1 MSNSAPIS
9 PNARRWLNLI
19 SYAEGTY
26 GNRGPRYDV
35 TFGYTPIKDLSRHP
49 NRVVNAGGYSSAAAG
64 AYQFMPATYAGA
76 SKALGGLPDFRER
89 SQDLAALY
97 LVRQRGVD
105 PDRSPVTP
113 ETIARLSPEWAS
125 FPTLQGSSYHGQPS
139 KPINDLL
146 RFAKSQG
153 ATTAPSVPNLPPPRG
168 GGRPFAVGDY
178 ISPEYTRPG
187 AARTS
192 QGAQAGSPPAPA
204 GSNSDFEDRIAAGIA
219 ANLVT
224 NYLTTKPDQSLYDAP
239 KQTVPLSSDD
249 EDSDEG
255 NSEIS
260 EIKDMLRTAQEQAAM
275 NSALRRRDQEI
286 STIDNESAAS
296 QAKIKQLM
304 KSAQEAFTSN
314 APQAV

>member
-26 GNRGPRYDV
+26 GSRGPRYDI
-35 TFGYTPIKDLSRHP
+35 TFGFKPIQSLDRHP
-49 NRVVNAGGYSSAAAG
+49 DTPVTVGDYRSTAAG
-64 AYQFMPATYAGA
+64 AYQFLTPTYAGA
-76 SKALGGLPDFRER
+76 SKALGLRDFQPR

-113 ETIARLSPEWAS
+113 ETVARLAPEWAS
-125 FPTLQGSSYHGQPS
+125 FPTLQGSSYYGQPS

-153 ATTAPSVPNLPPPRG
+153 ATTAPPVPDLPPPRG
-168 GGRPFAVGDY
+168 KGRPFAVGDY

-187 AARTS
+187 AGGAP
-192 QGAQAGSPPAPA
+192 QGAQSGSPTSAGS
-204 GSNSDFEDRIAAGIA
+204 GSDFENRIAAGIA
-219 ANLVT
+219 SNLIT
-224 NYLTTKPDQSLYDAP
+224 NYLTRKPDQSLYDAP

-249 EDSDEG
+249 EDNDNSD
-255 NSEIS
+255 SEIS
-260 EIKDMLRTAQEQAAM
+260 EIKDMLRNAQEQAAM

-286 STIDNESAAS
+286 STTDSESAVS
-296 QAKIKQLM
+296 RAKMNQLIKT
-304 KSAQEAFTSN
+304 AQEAFSSN
-314 APQAV
+314 VPQAV

>member
-49 NRVVNAGGYSSAAAG
+49 NRVVSAGGYSSAAAG

-105 PDRSPVTP
+105 PDRSAVTP
-113 ETIARLSPEWAS
+113 ETVAKLAPEWAS
-125 FPTLQGSSYHGQPS
+125 FPTLQGSSYYGQPS

-168 GGRPFAVGDY
+168 KGRPFAVGDY

-187 AARTS
+187 AGVAS
-192 QGAQAGSPPAPA
+192 QGAQSGSPTSAGS
-204 GSNSDFEDRIAAGIA
+204 GSDFENRIAAGIA
-219 ANLVT
+219 SNLIS
-224 NYLTTKPDQSLYDAP
+224 NYLTRKPDQSLYDAP

-249 EDSDEG
+249 EDNDNSD
-255 NSEIS
+255 SEIS
-260 EIKDMLRTAQEQAAM
+260 EIKDMLRNAQEQAAM

-286 STIDNESAAS
+286 SITDSESAAS
-296 QAKIKQLM
+296 RAKMNQLIKT
-304 KSAQEAFTSN
+304 AQEAFSSN
-314 APQAV
+314 VPQAV

>member
-49 NRVVNAGGYSSAAAG
+49 NRVVSAGGYSSAAAG

-105 PDRSPVTP
+105 PDRSAVTP
-113 ETIARLSPEWAS
+113 ETVAKLAPEWAS
-125 FPTLQGSSYHGQPS
+125 FPTLQGSSYYGQPS

-168 GGRPFAVGDY
+168 KGRPFAVGDY

-187 AARTS
+187 AGVAS
-192 QGAQAGSPPAPA
+192 QGAQSGSPTSAGS
-204 GSNSDFEDRIAAGIA
+204 GSDFENRIAAGIA
-219 ANLVT
+219 SNLIS
-224 NYLTTKPDQSLYDAP
+224 NYLSRKPDQSLYDAP

-255 NSEIS
+255 DSEIS
-260 EIKDMLRTAQEQAAM
+260 EIKDMLRSAQEQAAM

-286 STIDNESAAS
+286 SITDSESAAS
-296 QAKIKQLM
+296 RAKMNQLIKT
-304 KSAQEAFTSN
+304 AQEAFSSN
-314 APQAV
+314 VPQAV

>member
-26 GNRGPRYDV
+26 GNRGPRYDI
-35 TFGYTPIKDLSRHP
+35 TFGFKPIQSLDRHP
-49 NRVVNAGGYSSAAAG
+49 NNPVTAGGYTSRAAG
-64 AYQFMPATYAGA
+64 AYQFMPDTYAGA
-76 SKALGGLPDFRER
+76 SKALGLRNFQPN

-97 LVRQRGVD
+97 LIRKRGVD
-105 PDRSPVTP
+105 PDRSAVTP
-113 ETIARLSPEWAS
+113 ETVARLAPEWAS
-125 FPTLQGSSYHGQPS
+125 FPTLQGSSYYGQPS

-153 ATTAPSVPNLPPPRG
+153 ATTAPPVPNLPPPRG

-192 QGAQAGSPPAPA
+192 QGAQAGSSSAAA
-204 GSNSDFEDRIAAGIA
+204 GLDSDFESRIAAGIA
-219 ANLVT
+219 SNLLT
-224 NYLTTKPDQSLYDAP
+224 NYLTKKPDQSLYDAP
-239 KQTVPLSSDD
+239 KQTVPFSSDD

-255 NSEIS
+255 DSEIS
-260 EIKDMLRTAQEQAAM
+260 EIKNLLRNAQEQAAM
-275 NSALRRRDQEI
+275 SSALRRRDQELSI
-286 STIDNESAAS
+286 IDSETAAS
-296 QAKIKQLM
+296 REKMNQLIKA
-304 KSAQEAFTSN
+304 AQEAFTSN
-314 APQAV
+314 VPQAV

>member
-49 NRVVNAGGYSSAAAG
+49 NRVVSAGGYSSAAAG

-105 PDRSPVTP
+105 PDRSAVTP
-113 ETIARLSPEWAS
+113 ETVAKLAPEWAS
-125 FPTLQGSSYHGQPS
+125 FPTLQGSSYYGQPS

-168 GGRPFAVGDY
+168 KGRPFAVGDY

-187 AARTS
+187 AGVAS
-192 QGAQAGSPPAPA
+192 QGAQSGSPTSAGS
-204 GSNSDFEDRIAAGIA
+204 GSDFENRIAAGIA
-219 ANLVT
+219 SNLIS
-224 NYLTTKPDQSLYDAP
+224 NYLNRKPDQSLYEPP
-239 KQTVPLSSDD
+239 KQTVPSSSYNEESD
-249 EDSDEG
+249 EDDSEASKIEG
-255 NSEIS
+255 L
-260 EIKDMLRTAQEQAAM
+260 LRSVQEQEAM
-275 NSALRRRDQEI
+275 NLALRRRDQEI
-286 STIDNESAAS
+286 ATIDSESAAS
-296 QAKIKQLM
+296 RAKMNQLIKT
-304 KSAQEAFTSN
+304 AQEAFSSN
-314 APQAV
+314 VPQAV

>member
-26 GNRGPRYDV
+26 GNRGPRYDI
-35 TFGYTPIKDLSRHP
+35 TFGFKPIKSLDRHP
-49 NRVVNAGGYSSAAAG
+49 NEVVSAGGYSSAAAG
-64 AYQFMPATYAGA
+64 AYQFMPDTYAGA
-76 SKALGGLPDFRER
+76 SKALGLRDFQPN

-97 LVRQRGVD
+97 LVRKRGVD

-113 ETIARLSPEWAS
+113 ETIAKLAPEFAS
-125 FPTLQGSSYHGQPS
+125 FPTLQGSSYYGQPS

-153 ATTAPSVPNLPPPRG
+153 ATTAPSVPNLPPQQGR
-168 GGRPFAVGDY
+168 GRPFAVGDY
-178 ISPEYTRPG
+178 ISPEYTRPS

-192 QGAQAGSPPAPA
+192 QGAQAGSPSAPA
-204 GSNSDFEDRIAAGIA
+204 GSDSDFERRIAAGIA

-224 NYLTTKPDQSLYDAP
+224 NYLTQKPDQSLYDAP

-249 EDSDEG
+249 EDGDEG

-275 NSALRRRDQEI
+275 NSALRRRDLEI

-314 APQAV
+314 VPQAV

>member
-26 GNRGPRYDV
+26 GKRGPRYDV

-49 NRVVNAGGYSSAAAG
+49 NRVVSAGGYSSAAAG

-105 PDRSPVTP
+105 PDRSAVTP
-113 ETIARLSPEWAS
+113 ETVARLAPEWAS
-125 FPTLQGSSYHGQPS
+125 FPTLQGSSYYGQPS

-153 ATTAPSVPNLPPPRG
+153 AATAPPVPNLPPSQG
-168 GGRPFAVGDY
+168 GGRSFAVGDY

-192 QGAQAGSPPAPA
+192 QGAQAGSSSAAA
-204 GSNSDFEDRIAAGIA
+204 GFDSDFQSRIAAGIA
-219 ANLVT
+219 SNLLT
-224 NYLTTKPDQSLYDAP
+224 NYLTKKPDQSLYDAP
-239 KQTVPLSSDD
+239 KQTVPFSSDD

-255 NSEIS
+255 DSEIS
-260 EIKDMLRTAQEQAAM
+260 EIKNLLRNAQEQAAM
-275 NSALRRRDQEI
+275 SSALRRRDQELSI
-286 STIDNESAAS
+286 IDSETAAS
-296 QAKIKQLM
+296 REKMNQLIKA
-304 KSAQEAFTSN
+304 AQEAFTSN
-314 APQAV
+314 VPQAV

>member
-49 NRVVNAGGYSSAAAG
+49 NRVVSAGGYSSAAAG

-105 PDRSPVTP
+105 PDRSAVTP
-113 ETIARLSPEWAS
+113 ETVAKLAPEWAS
-125 FPTLQGSSYHGQPS
+125 FPTLQGSSYYGQPS

-153 ATTAPSVPNLPPPRG
+153 ATTAPLVPNLPPPRG
-168 GGRPFAVGDY
+168 KGRPFAVGDY

-187 AARTS
+187 AGVAS
-192 QGAQAGSPPAPA
+192 QGAQSGSPTSAGS
-204 GSNSDFEDRIAAGIA
+204 GSDFENRIAAGIA
-219 ANLVT
+219 SNLIS
-224 NYLTTKPDQSLYDAP
+224 NYLTRKPDQSLYDAP

-249 EDSDEG
+249 EDNDNSD
-255 NSEIS
+255 SEIS
-260 EIKDMLRTAQEQAAM
+260 EIKDMLRNAQEQAAM

-286 STIDNESAAS
+286 SITDSESAAS
-296 QAKIKQLM
+296 RAKMNQLIKT
-304 KSAQEAFTSN
+304 AQEAFSSN
-314 APQAV
+314 VPQAV

>member
-49 NRVVNAGGYSSAAAG
+49 NRVVSAGGYSSAAAG

-105 PDRSPVTP
+105 PDRSAVTP
-113 ETIARLSPEWAS
+113 ETVAKLAPEWAS
-125 FPTLQGSSYHGQPS
+125 FPTLQGSSYYGQPS

-153 ATTAPSVPNLPPPRG
+153 ATTAPPVPNLPPPRG
-168 GGRPFAVGDY
+168 KGRPFAVGDY

-187 AARTS
+187 AGVAS
-192 QGAQAGSPPAPA
+192 QGAQSGSPTSAGS
-204 GSNSDFEDRIAAGIA
+204 GSDFENRIAAGIA
-219 ANLVT
+219 SNLIS
-224 NYLTTKPDQSLYDAP
+224 NYLTRKPDQSLYDAP
-239 KQTVPLSSDD
+239 KQTVPLSSDE
-249 EDSDEG
+249 EDNDNSD
-255 NSEIS
+255 SEIS
-260 EIKDMLRTAQEQAAM
+260 EIKDMLRNAQEQAAM

-286 STIDNESAAS
+286 STTDSESAAS
-296 QAKIKQLM
+296 RAKMNQLIKT
-304 KSAQEAFTSN
+304 AQEAFSSN
-314 APQAV
+314 VPQAV

>member
-26 GNRGPRYDV
+26 GNRGPRYDI
-35 TFGYTPIKDLSRHP
+35 TFGFKPIQSLDRHP
-49 NRVVNAGGYSSAAAG
+49 NDPVTAGGYISTAAG
-64 AYQFMPATYAGA
+64 AYQILKPTYDGA
-76 SKALGGLPDFRER
+76 SKALGLRNFQPN

-97 LVRQRGVD
+97 LIRKRGVD
-105 PDRSPVTP
+105 PDRSAVTP
-113 ETIARLSPEWAS
+113 ETVARLAPEWAS
-125 FPTLQGSSYHGQPS
+125 FPTLQGSSYYGQPS

-153 ATTAPSVPNLPPPRG
+153 ATTAPPVPNLPPPQG

-192 QGAQAGSPPAPA
+192 QGAQAGSPTASA
-204 GSNSDFEDRIAAGIA
+204 GSNSDFENRVAAGIA
-219 ANLVT
+219 SNLIT
-224 NYLTTKPDQSLYDAP
+224 NYLTRKPDQSLYDAP

-304 KSAQEAFTSN
+304 ESAQKAFTSN